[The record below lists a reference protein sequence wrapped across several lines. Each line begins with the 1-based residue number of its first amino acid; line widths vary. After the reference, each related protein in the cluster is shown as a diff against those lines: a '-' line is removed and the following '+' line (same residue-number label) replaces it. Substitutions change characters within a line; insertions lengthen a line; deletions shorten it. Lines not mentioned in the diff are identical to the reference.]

1 MQVYTTVGAGA
12 AGATATVVGA
22 AGTTGVAGAT
32 AGVVGSA
39 GAAGAEVFVDFAG
52 VAGAVGAIVA
62 AGVTALVMLA
72 GTGLVALDIGAAVST
87 GTTFASVVFAANSA
101 WCVFQAKLVTI
112 LTNAVNVTP
121 SVAILERRAGCG
133 LRFMINHHLHLHRHH
148 PRDRHHPR
156 HHRRHHLMDLDCHK
170 QLKDYLMHLPPK

>member
-32 AGVVGSA
+32 AGVA

-52 VAGAVGAIVA
+52 VAGAVGAMVA
-62 AGVTALVMLA
+62 AGVTALVVLA

-101 WCVFQAKLVTI
+101 WCVFQAKLVTM

-133 LRFMINHHLHLHRHH
+133 LRFMINHHLRLHRRH
-148 PRDRHHPR
+148 PRRHPRHR